1 MEKDID
7 KIAKYRYTDID
18 NPRMKEGR
26 KGVFFMSKI
35 SVIGAGSVGATVA
48 NDLMIQGVASEIVL
62 IDINKKKAI
71 GEALD
76 IYQGAPFHSP
86 AIVRSGD
93 YEDAAGSD
101 IVVITCGMA
110 RKPGMTRLDLAQTNV
125 NILKDVAR
133 NVVKY
138 ASNAVYVIVSN
149 PVDILTY
156 VFTKISGLPERQII
170 GSGTILDTSRLQS
183 ELAKRFHISPKN
195 VHAHVY
201 GEHGDSSF
209 VPWSLV
215 HIANNHVDA
224 YKESSPDRDRID
236 WNQDYEDVEQFV
248 KKSGGMIIENKG
260 ATFYAVAMS
269 VCHICKC
276 IFSGAGTALTVSTMM
291 HGEYGV
297 SDVCLS
303 VLSLVDRDGVR
314 GKILNKLT
322 DEEVQKLQRSAEKLK
337 SVIDQIEF

>member
-1 MEKDID
+1 
-7 KIAKYRYTDID
+7 
-18 NPRMKEGR
+18 
-26 KGVFFMSKI
+26 MSKI

-48 NDLMIQGVASEIVL
+48 NDLMVQGVASEIVL
-62 IDINKKKAI
+62 IDINTKKAM

-86 AIVRSGD
+86 AIVRSGE

-101 IVVITCGMA
+101 IVVITCGIA
-110 RKPGMTRLDLAQTNV
+110 RKPGMSRLDLAQTNV
-125 NILKDVAR
+125 NILKDVAK
-133 NVVKY
+133 NVVQY
-138 ASNAVYVIVSN
+138 APNAIYVIVSN
-149 PVDILTY
+149 PVDVLTY
-156 VFTKISGLPERQII
+156 VFHKVSGLPENQII

-183 ELAKRFHISPKN
+183 ELAKRFCISPKN

-209 VPWSLV
+209 VPWSLAT
-215 HIANNHVDA
+215 IANNHVDV
-224 YKESSPDRDRID
+224 YKENSPDKDRIN
-236 WNQDYEDVEQFV
+236 WNQDYDEVETFV
-248 KKSGGMIIENKG
+248 KKSGGKIIENKG

-276 IFSGAGTALTVSTMM
+276 VFAGAGTALTVSTMM

-297 SDVCLS
+297 EDVCLS
-303 VLSLVDRDGVR
+303 TLALVDRKGVR

-322 DEEVQKLQRSAEKLK
+322 DAEVEKLHNSANK
-337 SVIDQIEF
+337 LKEVIAQIQL

>member
-1 MEKDID
+1 
-7 KIAKYRYTDID
+7 
-18 NPRMKEGR
+18 
-26 KGVFFMSKI
+26 MSKI
-35 SVIGAGSVGATVA
+35 SVIGAGSVGATIA

-62 IDINKKKAI
+62 VDVNKKKAL

-76 IYQGAPFHSP
+76 IYQGAPFQSP
-86 AIVRSGD
+86 AIVRTGEYAD
-93 YEDAAGSD
+93 VAGSD
-101 IVVITCGMA
+101 IVIITCGVA

-125 NILKDVAR
+125 NILKSVAEG
-133 NVVKY
+133 VVPHAKDAIY
-138 ASNAVYVIVSN
+138 IIVSN

-156 VFTKISGLPERQII
+156 VFTKVSGLPESQII

-183 ELAKRFHISPKN
+183 ELAKRFCISPKN

-209 VPWSLV
+209 VPWSLA

-224 YKESSPDRDRID
+224 YKETSPDKDKIH
-236 WNQDYEDVEQFV
+236 WSKDYEELETFV
-248 KKSGGMIIENKG
+248 KKSGGKIIENKG

-276 IFSGAGTALTVSTMM
+276 IYSGAGTALTVSTMM

-297 SDVCLS
+297 DDICLS
-303 VLSLVDRDGVR
+303 VLNLVDRNGVR
-314 GKILNKLT
+314 GKILNKMT
-322 DEEVQKLQRSAEKLK
+322 DEEVAKLQTSADKLK
-337 SVIDQIEF
+337 SVLAEIEY

>member
-1 MEKDID
+1 MGK
-7 KIAKYRYTDID
+7 
-18 NPRMKEGR
+18 
-26 KGVFFMSKI
+26 KI
-35 SVIGAGSVGATVA
+35 SIIGAGSVGATIA
-48 NDLMIQGVASEIVL
+48 NDLMVQGVAPEIILV
-62 IDINKKKAI
+62 DINKKKAV

-76 IYQGAPFHSP
+76 VYQGAPFHSP
-86 AIVRSGD
+86 AIVRAGE
-93 YEDAAGSD
+93 YEDVKGSD
-101 IVVITCGMA
+101 IVIITCGIA

-125 NILKDVAR
+125 NILKDVTAH
-133 NVVKY
+133 VVPQ
-138 ASNAVYVIVSN
+138 APDAIYVIVSN

-156 VFTKISGLPERQII
+156 VFTKISGIPENRII

-183 ELAKRFHISPKN
+183 ELARRFYISPKN

-215 HIANNHVDA
+215 HIANNHVDS
-224 YKESSPDRDRID
+224 YKESSPDRDRIQ
-236 WNQDYEDVEQFV
+236 WNRDYEEVEDFV
-248 KKSGGMIIENKG
+248 KKSGGIIIANKG

-276 IFSGAGTALTVSTMM
+276 IYADAGTAVTVSTMM

-297 SDVCLS
+297 DDVCLS
-303 VLSLVDRDGVR
+303 ILHLVDRSGIR

-322 DEEVQKLQRSAEKLK
+322 EEEVQKLQMSADKLK
-337 SVIDQIEF
+337 SVIGQIEY

>member
-1 MEKDID
+1 
-7 KIAKYRYTDID
+7 
-18 NPRMKEGR
+18 
-26 KGVFFMSKI
+26 MSKI
-35 SVIGAGSVGATVA
+35 SVIGAGNVGATVA

-62 IDINKKKAI
+62 VDVNKKKAY

-93 YEDAAGSD
+93 YPAIAGSD
-101 IVVITCGMA
+101 IVVVTCGIA
-110 RKPGMTRLDLAQTNV
+110 RKPGMSRLDLAQTNV
-125 NILKDVAR
+125 NIIKDVAA
-133 NVVKY
+133 NCVQY
-138 ASNAVYVIVSN
+138 APDAVYVIVSN

-156 VFTKISGLPERQII
+156 VFHKVSGLPENQII

-215 HIANNHVDA
+215 HIANNHVDV
-224 YKESSPDRDRID
+224 YKDSSPDRDRIH
-236 WNQDYEDVEQFV
+236 WNQDYEEVEEFV
-248 KKSGGMIIENKG
+248 KKSGGKIIENKG
-260 ATFYAVAMS
+260 ATFFAVAMS

-276 IFSGAGTALTVSTMM
+276 IYAGAGTALTVSTMM

-297 SDVCLS
+297 EDVCLS
-303 VLSLVDRDGVR
+303 TLCLVDRNGVR
-314 GKILNKLT
+314 GKILNTLT
-322 DEEVQKLQRSAEKLK
+322 DEEVDKLHASANKLK
-337 SVIDQIEF
+337 EVIAQVSI

>member
-1 MEKDID
+1 
-7 KIAKYRYTDID
+7 
-18 NPRMKEGR
+18 
-26 KGVFFMSKI
+26 MSKI

-62 IDINKKKAI
+62 VDINKKKAT

-93 YEDAAGSD
+93 YTAIAGSD
-101 IVVITCGMA
+101 IVIITCGMA

-125 NILKDVAR
+125 NILKDVAK
-133 NVVKY
+133 NCV
-138 ASNAVYVIVSN
+138 ANAPDAIYVIVSN

-156 VFTKISGLPERQII
+156 VFAKISGLPESQII

-224 YKESSPDRDRID
+224 YKDSSPDKDRIH
-236 WNQDYEDVEQFV
+236 WNQDYEVMEEYV
-248 KKSGGMIIENKG
+248 KKSGSVIIENKG
-260 ATFYAVAMS
+260 ATFFAVAMS
-269 VCHICKC
+269 VCHICKA
-276 IFSGAGTALTVSTMM
+276 IYSDAGTALTLSTMM

-297 SDVCLS
+297 EDVCLS
-303 VLSLVDRDGVR
+303 TLCLVDRKGVR

-322 DEEVQKLQRSAEKLK
+322 DGEIEKLHASANK
-337 SVIDQIEF
+337 LKDVLSQVSI

>member
-1 MEKDID
+1 
-7 KIAKYRYTDID
+7 
-18 NPRMKEGR
+18 
-26 KGVFFMSKI
+26 MSKI
-35 SVIGAGSVGATVA
+35 SVIGAGSVGATIA

-86 AIVRSGD
+86 AIVRPGD

-101 IVVITCGMA
+101 IVVITCGVA
-110 RKPGMTRLDLAQTNV
+110 RKPGMSRLDLAQTNV
-125 NILKDVAR
+125 NILKDVSA
-133 NVVKY
+133 NVVKH
-138 ASNAVYVIVSN
+138 APNAVYVIVSN

-156 VFTKISGLPERQII
+156 VFTKISGIPERQII

-183 ELAKRFHISPKN
+183 ELAKRFRISPKN

-215 HIANNHVDA
+215 HIANNHIDA

-236 WNQDYEDVEQFV
+236 WNQDSEEVEAFV
-248 KKSGGMIIENKG
+248 KKSGAVIIENTG

-269 VCHICKC
+269 V
-276 IFSGAGTALTVSTMM
+276 
-291 HGEYGV
+291 
-297 SDVCLS
+297 
-303 VLSLVDRDGVR
+303 
-314 GKILNKLT
+314 
-322 DEEVQKLQRSAEKLK
+322 
-337 SVIDQIEF
+337 